1 MEQGAFAANQLPHS
15 SGLALPSLREPFDK
29 AFVHREVFLP
39 VKQRMARTV
48 PGLLRTS

>member
-1 MEQGAFAANQLPHS
+1 MGEGPFAANQPPHS
-15 SGLALPSLREPFDK
+15 SGSVLPSLREPFDK